1 MQLFFGRRRWA
12 SRVVEKAGFP
22 SGSGEAEV
30 LIDVLIPASRE
41 NSKQLPTAEQVLFAA
56 LRLFHDQTVI
66 AKVAKELAV
75 SQLAAEVSLAKLP
88 KAAIDLGSEHRMQQ
102 FVEVAK
108 RIHMP

>member
-1 MQLFFGRRRWA
+1 
-12 SRVVEKAGFP
+12 
-22 SGSGEAEV
+22 
-30 LIDVLIPASRE
+30 LIDLLMRASKK

-56 LRLFHDQTVI
+56 LRLFHDRSVV
-66 AKVAKELAV
+66 AGVAKELEL
-75 SQLAAEVSLAKLP
+75 SPFAAERSLAKLP